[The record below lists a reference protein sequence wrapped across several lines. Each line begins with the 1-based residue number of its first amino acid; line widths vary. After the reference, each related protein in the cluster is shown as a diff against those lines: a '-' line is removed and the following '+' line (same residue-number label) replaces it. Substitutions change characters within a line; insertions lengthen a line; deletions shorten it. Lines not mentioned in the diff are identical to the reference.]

1 MAVRSIVF
9 TIGVFD
15 GVHLGHQALL
25 RETVALAKK
34 LKAQPQVLTFHDHPA
49 HVLRSDYKIPDL
61 LTRNANFELLRN
73 TGAKEIHVIN
83 FTKVFSQKTPE
94 QFVQWLQTKGCLKGI
109 VVGDNFC
116 FGKDA
121 QGDVKLLSALGK
133 KYGFEV
139 RGVKPVRFRGR
150 VVSSSR
156 IREVLVLGK
165 IDLVNRMLGRPYWIE
180 GKVVPGKKM
189 GRRIGFPT
197 ANLKVHEDLLPKD
210 GVYACAV
217 KLGSKFYRAGMN
229 LGRRPT
235 FKDDNHHRQAEIHI
249 LHYYGRLYGKHI
261 QVHLLSYIRPE
272 KKFFSQVLLVKQ
284 IKKDLAR
291 IQKAS
296 LAGLKA
302 QQNKGF

>member
-49 HVLRSDYKIPDL
+49 HVLRNDYKIPHL
-61 LTRNANFELLRN
+61 LTRQANFELLKRM
-73 TGAKEIHVIN
+73 GAKEVHVLH
-83 FTKVFSQKTPE
+83 FTKAFSRKTPQ
-94 QFVQWLQTKGCLKGI
+94 QFVRFLRAKGRLKGV
-109 VVGDNFC
+109 VVGENFC

-121 QGDVKLLSALGK
+121 CGDVKLLTQLGK
-133 KYGFEV
+133 QYGFEV
-139 RGVKPVRFRGR
+139 KAVKPVRFQGK

-156 IREVLVLGK
+156 IREVLALGN
-165 IDLVNRMLGRPYWIE
+165 IDLANRMLGRPYWIE

-197 ANLKVHEDLLPKD
+197 ANLRVHDDLLPRN
-210 GVYACAV
+210 GVYACAL

-235 FKDDNHHRQAEIHI
+235 FKDDDHHRQAEVHL
-249 LHYYGRLYGKHI
+249 LHYYGRLYGK
-261 QVHLLSYIRPE
+261 QMRVYLLNYVRPE
-272 KKFFSQVLLVKQ
+272 KKFASLGLLVKQ
-284 IKKDLAR
+284 IKKDLAK

-296 LAGLKA
+296 LLGLEST
-302 QQNKGF
+302 

>member
-25 RETVALAKK
+25 RETVSLAKK

-49 HVLRSDYKIPDL
+49 HVLRNDYKIPHL
-61 LTRNANFELLRN
+61 LTRNANFELLRH
-73 TGAKEIHVIN
+73 TGAKEVHVIN
-83 FTKVFSQKTPE
+83 FTKVFSQKKPE
-94 QFVQWLQTKGCLKGI
+94 QFVRWLQAKGRLKGI

-121 QGDVKLLSALGK
+121 QGDVKLLNALGQ

-139 RGVKPVRFRGR
+139 RVVRPVRFRGR

-156 IREVLVLGK
+156 IREVLALGK
-165 IDLVNRMLGRPYWIE
+165 IDLANRMLGRPFWIE

-197 ANLKVHEDLLPKD
+197 ANLKVHDDLLPKD

-235 FKDDNHHRQAEIHI
+235 FRDDDHHRQAEVHL
-249 LHYYGRLYGKHI
+249 LHYYGRLYGK
-261 QVHLLSYIRPE
+261 QMRVYLLNYVRSE
-272 KKFFSQVLLVKQ
+272 KKFASPSLLVKQ
-284 IKKDLAR
+284 IKKDLAK
-291 IQKAS
+291 IQKVS
-296 LAGLKA
+296 LSLS
-302 QQNKGF
+302 

>member
-1 MAVRSIVF
+1 MVVRSIVF

-25 RETVALAKK
+25 RETVFLAKK

-49 HVLRSDYKIPDL
+49 RVLRIDCKIPYL
-61 LTRNANFELLRN
+61 LTRNANFELLRR
-73 TGAKEIHVIN
+73 TGAKEVHVIN
-83 FTKVFSQKTPE
+83 FTKVFSRKTPE
-94 QFVQWLQTKGCLKGI
+94 QFVRWLQAKGRLKGI

-116 FGKDA
+116 FGKNA
-121 QGDVKLLSALGK
+121 RGDVKLLSMLGQ

-139 RGVKPVRFRGR
+139 RVVKPVRFRGQ

-156 IREVLVLGK
+156 IRKVLALGK
-165 IDLVNRMLGRPYWIE
+165 IDLANRMLGRPYWIE

-272 KKFFSQVLLVKQ
+272 IKFASSVLLVKQ
-284 IKKDLAR
+284 IKKDLAK

-296 LAGLKA
+296 LSGLKST
-302 QQNKGF
+302 